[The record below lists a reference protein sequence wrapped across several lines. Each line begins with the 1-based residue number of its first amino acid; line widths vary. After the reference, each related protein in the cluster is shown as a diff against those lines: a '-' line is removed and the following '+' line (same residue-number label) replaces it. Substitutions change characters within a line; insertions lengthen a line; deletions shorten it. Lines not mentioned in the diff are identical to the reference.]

1 MLLQDEAGIYAIYAA
16 MWVVIIIIWLIWI
29 LIAYW
34 AYKDAK
40 KRGMDNP
47 IVWFFVV
54 WCIGC
59 IGLIIYLLVRKK
71 K

>member
-1 MLLQDEAGIYAIYAA
+1 MLGQADEAAYMAA
-16 MWVVIIIIWLIWI
+16 MAAFYIVMVIIWIIWI
-29 LIAYW
+29 LVAYW

-54 WCIGC
+54 WCLGC
-59 IGLIIYLLVRKK
+59 IGLIIYILVRKK
-71 K
+71 